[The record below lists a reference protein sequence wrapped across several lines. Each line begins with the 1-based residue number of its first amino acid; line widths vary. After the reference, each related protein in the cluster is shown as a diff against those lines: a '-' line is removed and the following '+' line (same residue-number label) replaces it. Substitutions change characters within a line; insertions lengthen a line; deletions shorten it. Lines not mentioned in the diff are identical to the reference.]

1 MTQCALSG
9 ASVDGG
15 GTDWP
20 RLITEERRRAM
31 CADELTDAADS
42 DAAAARVDAVSRRRT
57 DWLAAGC

>member
-1 MTQCALSG
+1 
-9 ASVDGG
+9 
-15 GTDWP
+15 
-20 RLITEERRRAM
+20 M